1 MRLPPMLTP
10 RPHQQGFTLIEVMIT
25 VAVVAILTAVALP
38 SYNEYV
44 RRGQRAEARAALLQA
59 AQFME
64 RVRTERNSYRPGGA
78 APTLPTGMAQVPPQG
93 ATRYTIQLQANTAT
107 TYVLEAQAV
116 GAMAT
121 DRCGNL
127 RIDNTGLRT
136 FTGTGGNLDL
146 CWLR

>member
-1 MRLPPMLTP
+1 MLTP

-93 ATRYTIQLQANTAT
+93 ATRYAIQLQANTAT
-107 TYVLEAQAV
+107 TYVLVLVLCAIGFGLLVQALVPAGWVPPGAQAW
-116 GAMAT
+116 
-121 DRCGNL
+121 RL
-127 RIDNTGLRT
+127 R
-136 FTGTGGNLDL
+136 
-146 CWLR
+146 